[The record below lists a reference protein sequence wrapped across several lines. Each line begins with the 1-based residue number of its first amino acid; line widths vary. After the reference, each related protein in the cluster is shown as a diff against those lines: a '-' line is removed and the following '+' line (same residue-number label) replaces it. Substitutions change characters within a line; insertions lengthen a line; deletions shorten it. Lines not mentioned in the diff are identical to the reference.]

1 MQLSLP
7 KLEALPENLQDG
19 SITMRLE
26 EGVPIFSASQTVLEH
41 LRVLLEKEQFNQ
53 LTKSEFEE
61 LERYEE
67 IDDYLSHLNRVVR
80 NLLIHGSTHS

>member
-26 EGVPIFSASQTVLEH
+26 EGVPIFGASQTVREH
-41 LRVLLEKEQFNQ
+41 LKMLLEKERFNQ
-53 LTKSEFEE
+53 LTKSELEE

-67 IDDYLSHLNRVVR
+67 IDDYLSHLDRMVR
-80 NLLIHGSTHS
+80 NLLIDSSN

>member
-1 MQLSLP
+1 MMTLP

-19 SITMRLE
+19 SITIHLE
-26 EGVPIFSASQTVLEH
+26 EGVPIFGASQTVREH
-41 LRVLLEKEQFNQ
+41 LEILLEKERLNQ
-53 LTKSEFEE
+53 LTKSELEE

-80 NLLIHGSTHS
+80 NI

>member
-1 MQLSLP
+1 MITLP

-26 EGVPIFSASQTVLEH
+26 EGVPIFGASQPVREH
-41 LRVLLEKEQFNQ
+41 LQILLEKERLNQ
-53 LTKSEFEE
+53 LTKSELEE

-80 NLLIHGSTHS
+80 NLQIHG

>member
-1 MQLSLP
+1 MMTLP

-26 EGVPIFSASQTVLEH
+26 EGVPTFSASQTVRE
-41 LRVLLEKEQFNQ
+41 RVEVLLDKAQTNT
-53 LTKSEFEE
+53 LTEREAEE
-61 LERYEE
+61 LSGYEE

-80 NLLIHGSTHS
+80 NMLVNGTANS